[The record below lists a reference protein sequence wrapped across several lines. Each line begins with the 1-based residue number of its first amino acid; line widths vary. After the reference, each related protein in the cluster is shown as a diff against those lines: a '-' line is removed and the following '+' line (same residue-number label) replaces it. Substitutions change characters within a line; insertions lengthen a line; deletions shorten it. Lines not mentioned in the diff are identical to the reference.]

1 MTSGGVGGEE
11 YPGGEYHPGEISHPG
26 EHVGARLAASMMKLW
41 LAQAVGTPGGTRA
54 PGASLAA
61 APHAAVASAL
71 RNVVAYS
78 ATAKRA
84 ALEARLPATLLKVM
98 AKARKIIA
106 YDRAFDEPTQTTFRA
121 QAPPAPLAME
131 AESVLLECVSLLK
144 HALYCPPDAAAAHER
159 ACKESG
165 GGSYLEPES
174 SASLGRAAAALREEA
189 HARGALGAMHALWRH
204 AANEP
209 TDDLIHELMGACANA
224 LAENPAGKRAA
235 TEAFDAG
242 EGAKPA
248 SLAERMLT
256 LAFRNTTPPATQ
268 RLALAPLAALASEPS
283 SRRWLLR
290 SSFLTEVIS
299 GLRSAFKRRDAQR
312 LVALLRAA
320 ADVAGGGGEEGRREV
335 LRVGGGDLVR
345 LLLEILASAGVGG
358 DATRRDDSD
367 SEDDVDV
374 ILAGTANA
382 VFHPR
387 LPVAAL
393 ETLLLLRN
401 LCFHP
406 EAKAHVTA
414 EPRAVD
420 ALVAAAG
427 AADPGARAAAADAL
441 LALVHNGQR
450 VAAQLRH
457 GTRPAR
463 LRRAAGRAY
472 RETQRASEEGSG
484 PSRAEATAHAS
495 KCLAALVAVL
505 GISGGGADFK
515 NGNQAKEGASPDST
529 LLDIDEAEFGKAGEM
544 CADGLALGPEWVYR

>member
-1 MTSGGVGGEE
+1 
-11 YPGGEYHPGEISHPG
+11 
-26 EHVGARLAASMMKLW
+26 MMKLW
-41 LAQAVGTPGGTRA
+41 LAQAVGTPGA
-54 PGASLAA
+54 PGPPRDDDS
-61 APHAAVASAL
+61 PFAAVASAL

-420 ALVAAAG
+420 ALVAAPG
-427 AADPGARAAAADAL
+427 AADPGRARRRRTRSSRSCTTARGSPRSCATGRGRRGSGGPRGGRTGRRRGRARRGAARVAPRRRRTRPSVWRRWWRCSASRAAARISKTETKQKRARA
-441 LALVHNGQR
+441 R
-450 VAAQLRH
+450 
-457 GTRPAR
+457 TRR
-463 LRRAAGRAY
+463 CWTLTRRSSGRRGKCAP
-472 RETQRASEEGSG
+472 TASRSGRSGCTGEKRGSE
-484 PSRAEATAHAS
+484 RR
-495 KCLAALVAVL
+495 
-505 GISGGGADFK
+505 
-515 NGNQAKEGASPDST
+515 KEVS
-529 LLDIDEAEFGKAGEM
+529 
-544 CADGLALGPEWVYR
+544 

>member
-1 MTSGGVGGEE
+1 
-11 YPGGEYHPGEISHPG
+11 
-26 EHVGARLAASMMKLW
+26 
-41 LAQAVGTPGGTRA
+41 
-54 PGASLAA
+54 
-61 APHAAVASAL
+61 
-71 RNVVAYS
+71 
-78 ATAKRA
+78 
-84 ALEARLPATLLKVM
+84 
-98 AKARKIIA
+98 
-106 YDRAFDEPTQTTFRA
+106 
-121 QAPPAPLAME
+121 
-131 AESVLLECVSLLK
+131 
-144 HALYCPPDAAAAHER
+144 
-159 ACKESG
+159 
-165 GGSYLEPES
+165 
-174 SASLGRAAAALREEA
+174 
-189 HARGALGAMHALWRH
+189 
-204 AANEP
+204 
-209 TDDLIHELMGACANA
+209 
-224 LAENPAGKRAA
+224 
-235 TEAFDAG
+235 
-242 EGAKPA
+242 
-248 SLAERMLT
+248 MLT

-290 SSFLTEVIS
+290 SSFLTEIMR

-358 DATRRDDSD
+358 DAARGDDSD

-420 ALVAAAG
+420 ALVSAAG

-505 GISGGGADFK
+505 GVSGGGADFK
-515 NGNQAKEGASPDST
+515 NGNHAKGASPDST